1 MAKQAVISGV
11 EAMLVAR
18 GLTAQHNV
26 RVTMSEQCRTAM
38 TSQDNDVWAIT
49 IPNSAVYSANA
60 MEYLRGYLD
69 HECAHVRFTDFDIWA
84 RDKKRLQEAP
94 ESMVFSTSQIHSFY
108 NTIEDARIENLMSE
122 TFPGSRRNLC
132 RLNQLLFDTLDQE
145 EAFAE
150 GLAHGNPQAQ
160 MVQALNL
167 FTNYVLVRQY
177 EHLYGVNM
185 KADRRWK
192 LLDDALGGNA
202 GPELHERA
210 DDLARRAAENR
221 DQKEVARLVK
231 ELMEMGAK
239 FLDTVKDAKQE
250 EWEQQGNARWGEAL
264 DDLLDCI
271 DAANQIQRGET
282 PNETG
287 AAIGDP
293 VNWSLQ
299 QDSQS
304 NDGQSNDGQSGNA
317 GQDTG
322 QGTGQNAGHDG
333 RSPAPKD
340 YDEADYR
347 RALSDNLSHSLIR
360 NATHA
365 EDKSAQAYAS
375 MERANNW
382 HSKRSR
388 AQTKED
394 DEDRRLIHQLGST
407 HVMHTAYEPRG
418 DIIEDK
424 MRAAIRALAT
434 QTGVKLRSVLQSMQ
448 ATPSW
453 SGATGIKLDQRVLY
467 RPSIGDARIFRRRE
481 EKPKLVTDVLLLLDV
496 SGSMERE
503 RIWETFPV
511 VMATLMALRTMPNVR
526 AMLAIYSE
534 DSLRVLYDWTD
545 KARVGLRMPACY
557 GGTPTGPSMMNAITF
572 FDPRR
577 QCRKI
582 MIVFTD
588 GGPNDYD
595 STRAAVRHLNARGIE
610 TYAVGMGFEE
620 SAVPVFEYSGFDAHH
635 VICVPD
641 MHDFPAMLRDMIA
654 RAIRRDARC
663 R

>member
-1 MAKQAVISGV
+1 MAKQQTISGV

-26 RVTMSEQCRTAM
+26 RVTMSDQCRTAM
-38 TSQDNDVWAIT
+38 SSQADGVWAIT

-69 HECAHVRFTDFDIWA
+69 HECAHVRFTDFEVWA
-84 RDKKRLQEAP
+84 RDKRVLQEAP
-94 ESMVFSTSQIHSFY
+94 EAMVFSTSQIHSFY
-108 NTIEDARIENLMSE
+108 NTIEDARIENLMSD

-132 RLNQLLFDTLDQE
+132 RLNRLLFDKLDQE
-145 EAFAE
+145 EALAE
-150 GLAHGNPQAQ
+150 DLARDTNPQAH
-160 MVQALNL
+160 MAQALNL

-202 GPELHERA
+202 GVDMHAKA

-221 DQKEVARLVK
+221 DQKEVAHLVK
-231 ELMEMGAK
+231 ELMELGAE
-239 FLDTVKDAKQE
+239 FLDAVKDAKQE
-250 EWEQQGNARWGEAL
+250 EWEQSGQGVWGETL
-264 DDLLDCI
+264 DDLLDCM
-271 DAANQIQRGET
+271 DAANQMQRGEK

-293 VNWSLQ
+293 VNWDFVQ
-299 QDSQS
+299 GESQS
-304 NDGQSNDGQSGNA
+304 VEGQSG
-317 GQDTG
+317 DTG
-322 QGTGQNAGHDG
+322 QDAVSDASTNARGSG
-333 RSPAPKD
+333 RSSAPKD

-347 RALSDNLSHSLIR
+347 RALIDNLSNSLIR

-365 EDKSAQAYAS
+365 HDKGAQAYER
-375 MERANNW
+375 MERSNSW
-382 HSKRSR
+382 HGKRTR
-388 AQTKED
+388 QKAED
-394 DEDRRLIHQLGST
+394 DADRRLVDQLGT
-407 HVMHTAYEPRG
+407 LRVIYDECDPRG
-418 DIIEDK
+418 DFIDDG
-424 MRAAIRALAT
+424 MRAAIRSLAT
-434 QTGVKLRSVLQSMQ
+434 QTGVRLRSVLQSMQ

-453 SGATGIKLDQRVLY
+453 SGATGIKLDQRALY

-496 SGSMERE
+496 SGSMDDE
-503 RIWETFPV
+503 RIIETYPV

-526 AMLAIYSE
+526 AMLALYSE
-534 DSLRVLYDWTD
+534 DSLRVLHGWTD
-545 KARVGLRMPACY
+545 KAHVGLRMPACY
-557 GGTPTGPSMMNAITF
+557 GSTPTGPSMMNAITF

-582 MIVFTD
+582 MLVFTD
-588 GGPNDYD
+588 GGPNDYA
-595 STRAAVRHLNARGIE
+595 STRAAVRHLNMRGVE
-610 TYAVGMGFEE
+610 TYAVGMGFDE
-620 SAVPVFEYSGFDAHH
+620 SAMPIFEYSGFDARH

-641 MHDFPAMLRDMIA
+641 MRDFPTKLRDMIA